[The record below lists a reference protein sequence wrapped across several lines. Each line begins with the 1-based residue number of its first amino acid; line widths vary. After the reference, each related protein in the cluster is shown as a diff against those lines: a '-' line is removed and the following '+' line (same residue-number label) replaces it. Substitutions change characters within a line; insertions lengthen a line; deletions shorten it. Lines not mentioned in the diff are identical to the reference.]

1 MTRKKIPIKKI
12 DNINARQVTFSKRR
26 KGLFKKAQELS
37 TLCDAEI
44 ALIVFSATGKL
55 FEYASSSMQQTLE
68 RRNQHSGIQG
78 LDNPSIGQQ
87 LGSDSFGMLP
97 LRKEIEDKTNELSQL
112 NEEELQGLK
121 IKELQKLE
129 DILQRRWTTISKTKD
144 EKVIQEINHLK
155 TKEAKLME
163 ENQKLKQSFLQE
175 QRQSY
180 ESFTCSSSEFPPDN
194 GCLCLNET
202 KMLVQKT
209 TSECICFYFCLS
221 QDQCCF
227 PHLTICWKMVRR
239 KIPIKKIDNVTARQ
253 VTFSKRKSGL
263 FKKARELSLL
273 CDSEIALIVFSPGG
287 KLFDYAS
294 SSMQKVIER
303 HILWSELNLEK
314 LDQSC
319 PTEQVQPRSSS
330 QEEEPTSCSSK
341 KVKLKDVGGDDGSGD
356 ILQGLCVELDLRRA
370 YGVDYCWIICLICLV
385 TVQLRCNYADLN
397 KEFGDRTREMRQLNG
412 EELQGLALR
421 ELQKLEERLV
431 SSLNRVYKAKVEN
444 FTREIDILK
453 QKGNK
458 LMEDNRLMKQRIKPR
473 NEICSVQRHEH
484 EQGRSFDTS
493 LTLGLS
499 FPAGSKYR
507 VSEQ

>member
-121 IKELQKLE
+121 IKELQKPE

-155 TKEAKLME
+155 TKEAELME

-180 ESFTCSSSEFPPDN
+180 ESFTCSSSEFPPDY
-194 GCLCLNET
+194 G
-202 KMLVQKT
+202 
-209 TSECICFYFCLS
+209 
-221 QDQCCF
+221 
-227 PHLTICWKMVRR
+227 
-239 KIPIKKIDNVTARQ
+239 
-253 VTFSKRKSGL
+253 
-263 FKKARELSLL
+263 
-273 CDSEIALIVFSPGG
+273 
-287 KLFDYAS
+287 S
-294 SSMQKVIER
+294 S
-303 HILWSELNLEK
+303 
-314 LDQSC
+314 
-319 PTEQVQPRSSS
+319 
-330 QEEEPTSCSSK
+330 
-341 KVKLKDVGGDDGSGD
+341 
-356 ILQGLCVELDLRRA
+356 
-370 YGVDYCWIICLICLV
+370 
-385 TVQLRCNYADLN
+385 
-397 KEFGDRTREMRQLNG
+397 
-412 EELQGLALR
+412 
-421 ELQKLEERLV
+421 
-431 SSLNRVYKAKVEN
+431 
-444 FTREIDILK
+444 
-453 QKGNK
+453 
-458 LMEDNRLMKQRIKPR
+458 
-473 NEICSVQRHEH
+473 
-484 EQGRSFDTS
+484 DTS
-493 LTLGLS
+493 LKLGLS
-499 FPAGSKYR
+499 LF
-507 VSEQ
+507 E